1 MNGMEVGVLWTKR
14 CHRPSRGMVVAPA
27 SAPVKKKVAWLN
39 GVGIFSVR
47 RLGDICG
54 PSSSSPLRV
63 IFDFSEHSG
72 TNDSDVLWCK

>member
-1 MNGMEVGVLWTKR
+1 MNGMDVGALWTKR
-14 CHRPSRGMVVAPA
+14 CHRLSRGMVVAPA

-47 RLGDICG
+47 RLGDTGG

-63 IFDFSEHSG
+63 IFEFSEHSR
-72 TNDSDVLWCK
+72 TKDSDVLW

>member
-1 MNGMEVGVLWTKR
+1 MNGSDVGALWTKR

-39 GVGIFSVR
+39 GVGTFSVS
-47 RLGDICG
+47 RLGDTGG

-63 IFDFSEHSG
+63 IFETSEHNR
-72 TNDSDVLWCK
+72 TEDSDVLW